1 LPVVNAS
8 SPIPQPN
15 AAPGLAEARD
25 RWFAEEVQPHE
36 PALRAYLRRRYP
48 TMGDIDDVVQESFL
62 KAFLAWQR
70 GRLTSVRGFLFTV
83 AGNLTVSLFR
93 RRKFIAPVPVNEMTA
108 LRVVKDDADVV
119 ENLCTREELA
129 LIAGA
134 VAVLPERCR
143 QVAAL
148 RLFDGRDCRDIAREL
163 GISEATVRVQL
174 ARAMKKC
181 ARYCRDRGLCEE
193 GAP

>member
-1 LPVVNAS
+1 LSVVNAS

-15 AAPGLAEARD
+15 AAPALAEARD

-134 VAVLPERCR
+134 VAALPVRCR
-143 QVAAL
+143 QVAAM
-148 RLFDGRDCRDIAREL
+148 RLFDGRDCRDIAGEL

-181 ARYCRDRGLCEE
+181 AQYCRDRGLFEE